1 MKKTLNL
8 AAIAFCGVA
17 MLSLSSCLSGGN
29 GGEEPKFKQI
39 TSVERT
45 TMMNAIVGNYSGK
58 LKFIKSLGDNKI
70 DSADISWSV
79 TADTM
84 LVIEKFPVR
93 AISGSVQ
100 AGEEMKRKLTAAEP
114 AKVEMKLKLPGYML
128 ESYFNQGYYLASP
141 IAGKDIDVKVG
152 DKDGKLTFTQSINLG
167 SGNYQKIS
175 QLLEY
180 LKDRQVTRLLIERIT
195 IDNQV
200 YNVQAPFTL
209 QGKKQ

>member
-39 TSVERT
+39 NSVERT

-58 LKFIKSLGDNKI
+58 LKFIKSLGDNKV
-70 DSADISWSV
+70 DSVDIAWSV

-93 AISGSVQ
+93 TLSGSVQ

-128 ESYFNQGYYLASP
+128 ENYYNQGYYLAGP
-141 IAGKDIDVKVG
+141 IPGKDIDVKVG
-152 DKDGKLTFTQSINLG
+152 EQTGKLTFTQAIKSG
-167 SGNYQKIS
+167 QGNYQQVS

-180 LKDRQVTRLLIERIT
+180 FKDRQVTRLLVERIT

-200 YNVQAPFTL
+200 CNVQANY
-209 QGKKQ
+209 QDRKSVV

>member
-58 LKFIKSLGDNKI
+58 LKFIKSLGDNKV
-70 DSADISWSV
+70 DSVDIAWSV

-93 AISGSVQ
+93 TLSGSVQ

-128 ESYFNQGYYLASP
+128 ENYYNQGYYLAGP
-141 IAGKDIDVKVG
+141 IPGKDIDVKVG
-152 DKDGKLTFTQSINLG
+152 EQTGKLTFTQAIKSG
-167 SGNYQKIS
+167 QGNYQQVS

-180 LKDRQVTRLLIERIT
+180 FKDRQVTRLLVERIT

-200 YNVQAPFTL
+200 YNVQAPFVL

>member
-8 AAIAFCGVA
+8 AAIAFCGMA
-17 MLSLSSCLSGGN
+17 MLSLSSCLNGGN

-39 TSVERT
+39 TSTERT
-45 TMMNAIVGNYSGK
+45 VMMNAIVGNYNGK
-58 LKFIKSLGDNKI
+58 LKFIKSLGDNKV
-70 DSADISWSV
+70 DSVDIAWSV

-93 AISGSVQ
+93 TLSGSVQ

-128 ESYFNQGYYLASP
+128 ENYYNQGYYLAGP
-141 IAGKDIDVKVG
+141 IPGKDIDVKVG
-152 DKDGKLTFTQSINLG
+152 EQTGKLTFTQAIKSG
-167 SGNYQKIS
+167 QGNYQQVS

-180 LKDRQVTRLLIERIT
+180 FKDRQVTRILVERIT

-200 YNVQAPFTL
+200 YNVQAPFVL

>member
-114 AKVEMKLKLPGYML
+114 AKVEMKLKLP
-128 ESYFNQGYYLASP
+128 
-141 IAGKDIDVKVG
+141 
-152 DKDGKLTFTQSINLG
+152 
-167 SGNYQKIS
+167 IS
-175 QLLEY
+175 TKATIWQALL
-180 LKDRQVTRLLIERIT
+180 RVRIST
-195 IDNQV
+195 
-200 YNVQAPFTL
+200 
-209 QGKKQ
+209 

>member
-1 MKKTLNL
+1 
-8 AAIAFCGVA
+8 
-17 MLSLSSCLSGGN
+17 
-29 GGEEPKFKQI
+29 
-39 TSVERT
+39 
-45 TMMNAIVGNYSGK
+45 
-58 LKFIKSLGDNKI
+58 
-70 DSADISWSV
+70 
-79 TADTM
+79 
-84 LVIEKFPVR
+84 
-93 AISGSVQ
+93 
-100 AGEEMKRKLTAAEP
+100 
-114 AKVEMKLKLPGYML
+114 ML
-128 ESYFNQGYYLASP
+128 ENYFNQGYYLASP

>member
-58 LKFIKSLGDNKI
+58 LKFIKSLGDNKV
-70 DSADISWSV
+70 DSVDIAWSV

-93 AISGSVQ
+93 TLSGSVQ

-128 ESYFNQGYYLASP
+128 ENYYNQGYYLAGP
-141 IAGKDIDVKVG
+141 IPGKDIDVKVG
-152 DKDGKLTFTQSINLG
+152 EQTGKLTFTQAIK
-167 SGNYQKIS
+167 SGQGYYQQVS

-180 LKDRQVTRLLIERIT
+180 FKDRQVTRLLVERIT

-200 YNVQAPFTL
+200 YNVQAPFVL

>member
-39 TSVERT
+39 NSVERT
-45 TMMNAIVGNYSGK
+45 TMMNAIVGNYSEK
-58 LKFIKSLGDNKI
+58 LKFIKSLGDNKV
-70 DSADISWSV
+70 DSVDIAWSV

-128 ESYFNQGYYLASP
+128 ENYYNQGYYLAGP
-141 IAGKDIDVKVG
+141 IPGKDIDVKVG
-152 DKDGKLTFTQSINLG
+152 EQTGKLTFTQAIKSG
-167 SGNYQKIS
+167 QGNYQQVS

-180 LKDRQVTRLLIERIT
+180 FKDRQVTRLLVERIT

-200 YNVQAPFTL
+200 CNVQAP
-209 QGKKQ
+209 